1 MARVKHRVFIGLSS
15 GYDSG
20 AIMLALRELR
30 TPFLAYNVRAE
41 EVAAVV
47 RESLSNAVRHAQAS
61 SVAVSIAVRGAHVT
75 VTVADDGVGI
85 GPHSRRSG
93 LDNLAARARQRA
105 GEFALTSADPHGTV
119 LSWTVPWEAR

>member
-1 MARVKHRVFIGLSS
+1 MRQTLEGEDLDSRLEFS
-15 GYDSG
+15 GPVDT
-20 AIMLALRELR
+20 LVDTELGD
-30 TPFLAYNVRAE
+30 

-47 RESLSNAVRHAQAS
+47 RESLSNAVRHARAS

-75 VTVADDGVGI
+75 VTVSDDGVGI

-105 GEFALTSADPHGTV
+105 GEFSVASADPHGTV